1 MFILV
6 GDVGV
11 WLFWTEDGM
20 KMPVCWVM
28 MGTSQVGD
36 HLNCSRA
43 RASLA
48 ECNTATVFRIDD
60 RRILIGKM

>member
-6 GDVGV
+6 GDVEV

-20 KMPVCWVM
+20 EMSVFWVM
-28 MGTSQVGD
+28 VDASQVGD
-36 HLNCSRA
+36 HQEWFA

-48 ECNTATVFRIDD
+48 ECNSATVFRIDD
-60 RRILIGKM
+60 RRGLIGKM